1 MAAQS
6 GRHAEEAVG
15 GAERRLSAAGYSAW
29 QLRRRWLQQ
38 VEDHVDDA
46 CQIQTGCETE
56 NDVCERQRRIDRVG
70 VCVVAASVARR
81 RRWHRILKTMDCGAL
96 EMYDRL
102 LFMCY
107 EGTIDVV
114 AGITWCIID
123 SV

>member
-6 GRHAEEAVG
+6 GRHVEEAVG
-15 GAERRLSAAGYSAW
+15 GAERQLSAAGYSAW
-29 QLRRRWLQQ
+29 QLRRRRRQQ

-46 CQIQTGCETE
+46 RQIQTGCETE
-56 NDVCERQRRIDRVG
+56 NDVFKRQQRMDGVG
-70 VCVVAASVARR
+70 GVVAASVSRG

-96 EMYDRL
+96 EMHDRL

-114 AGITWCIID
+114 AGISWFIIN